1 MKFPPTSLDGGG
13 FSRCYP
19 LLPLG
24 VTFFFLSY
32 GNSYARVSRG
42 FYVAKPRVLRLLVS
56 WYLDVSVADQKKGAD
71 YTQPIRNDR

>member
-1 MKFPPTSLDGGG
+1 MGGG
-13 FSRCYP
+13 LSRCYP

-71 YTQPIRNDR
+71 YTQPIRNYR